1 MFDDRALFHER
12 HQRYTMIR
20 RLIYVKYVLTPF
32 FLSPLFIL
40 FSILFQQAAIASP
53 HSAPPLLQKARV
65 CTKQLYESPAKK
77 KYRHNWERCIRR
89 YEKVYKSF
97 PNTDEAARAL
107 FGAGEL
113 WAYLYRYSSR
123 DSDIDRAI
131 SLYRELVK
139 RYKDHNLADDA
150 QYRLG
155 EIFYRDKKDP
165 MQAYVEFLKVEV
177 KFPSGDARLKAS
189 KKMDELERVLGK
201 KRIARETGRKA
212 AAKKKKL
219 VSVENIRHWSTPTY
233 TRVVVDLE
241 DQVTYKEHLLKKD
254 PSLKKPRR
262 LFVDLRNAR
271 ISKDIES
278 SIPIKDGLLR
288 RARAAQYNTKTVRVV
303 LDIDDMESYKIFHL
317 YDPFRIVVDVQGEDR
332 QLRPERK
339 GVAPGTPE
347 RHERPKDSQKGIS
360 LAKQLGLGVKRI
372 IIDAG
377 HGGKDPG
384 AIGRNGIREKDV
396 MLKLARL
403 VADKVRQ
410 ELRCEVVLTRKS
422 DVFLPLEDRT
432 AIANMKK
439 GDLFISLHTNA
450 HRDRRISG
458 VETYILNIAL
468 DEDAMNLA
476 ARENATSTK
485 NIGDLQMILNDLMLN
500 TKINESAR
508 LAEFVQ
514 KGLVRELRTR
524 YKGVQN
530 RGVRQAPFY
539 VLIGAEMPAIL
550 VEVGYITNRTE
561 NKRLCTE
568 AYLKR
573 TASGIVKGIDS
584 YIKDM
589 GLAYKGG

>member
-1 MFDDRALFHER
+1 
-12 HQRYTMIR
+12 MIR
-20 RLIYVKYVLTPF
+20 RLTYMKQVLTLF
-32 FLSPLFIL
+32 LLSPLFLL
-40 FSILFQQAAIASP
+40 FFTPFEQPAIASP
-53 HSAPPLLQKARV
+53 HSARLLLQKAQA

-77 KYRHNWERCIRR
+77 KYRHNWERCAAR
-89 YEKVYKSF
+89 YEKVYQTF
-97 PNTDEAARAL
+97 PNTDEAAHAL
-107 FGAGEL
+107 FGAGDL

-131 SLYRELVK
+131 SLYRKLVETCK
-139 RYKDHNLADDA
+139 GHNLADDA

-155 EIFYRDKKDP
+155 EIFYKYKKDP
-165 MQAYVEFLKVEV
+165 TQAYVEFLKVEV
-177 KFPSGDARLKAS
+177 KFPKGDARPKAAQR
-189 KKMDELERVLGK
+189 MGELERVLGK
-201 KRIARETGRKA
+201 KRVERELGKDGTPG
-212 AAKKKKL
+212 KKKL
-219 VSVENIRHWSTPTY
+219 VLVENIRHWSTPTY
-233 TRVVVDLE
+233 TRVVLDLE
-241 DQVTYKEHLLKKD
+241 NQVPYKEHLLKKD
-254 PSLKKPRR
+254 PSLRKPRR

-278 SIPIKDGLLR
+278 SIPIKGGLLR
-288 RARAAQYNTKTVRVV
+288 RARAAQYNRKTVRVV
-303 LDIDDMESYKIFHL
+303 LDIDNMESYKIFHL
-317 YDPFRIVVDVQGEDR
+317 YDPFRIVVDVQGE
-332 QLRPERK
+332 ERLLK
-339 GVAPGTPE
+339 PGEEEAAPGPPQ
-347 RHERPKDSQKGIS
+347 RYERPKDGGKGIS

-384 AIGRNGIREKDV
+384 AIGGNGVREKDV
-396 MLKLARL
+396 MLKLAGL
-403 VADKVRQ
+403 VAERVRRD
-410 ELRCEVVLTRKS
+410 LGCETVLTRKS

-432 AIANMKK
+432 AIANTEK
-439 GDLFISLHTNA
+439 GDLLISLHTNA
-450 HRDRRISG
+450 HTDRGISG

-500 TKINESAR
+500 TKINESSR

-514 KGLVRELRTR
+514 KGLVKELRTG
-524 YKGVQN
+524 YKGVHD

-550 VEVGYITNRTE
+550 VEVGYITNSTE

-568 AYLKR
+568 TYLER
-573 TASGIVKGIDS
+573 TASGIVRGIDS

-589 GLAYKGG
+589 ESAYGGG